1 MLFFPPRPSEETEK
15 SFMVKQAC
23 FAALAML
30 SAELGSL
37 GSRHLGVIT
46 VLTDEETEGQR
57 GCKACQSRSFTA

>member
-1 MLFFPPRPSEETEK
+1 
-15 SFMVKQAC
+15 MVKQAR

-30 SAELGSL
+30 SAELGSR

-57 GCKACQSRSFTA
+57 GEVTLPMSLSLKGEGMGFNL